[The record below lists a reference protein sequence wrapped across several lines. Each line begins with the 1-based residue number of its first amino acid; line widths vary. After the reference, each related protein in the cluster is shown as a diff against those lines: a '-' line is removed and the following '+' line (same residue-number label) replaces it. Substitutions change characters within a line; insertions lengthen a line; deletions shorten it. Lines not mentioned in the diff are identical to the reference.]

1 MNKLNVLLFVLVI
14 ASGVAVVTVQDRSR
28 SYTSEIERAQKSA
41 QLLDEQFASM
51 QLEQAR
57 LASHANVQVLAQQ
70 QGLYVPLIQD
80 VKEINLR
87 QE

>member
-1 MNKLNVLLFVLVI
+1 MNKLNVFLLVLVV
-14 ASGVAVVTVQDRSR
+14 ASGVAVVTVQDKSR
-28 SYTSEIERAQKSA
+28 SYTSEIERAQRTA

-57 LASHANVQVLAQQ
+57 LASHANVQDLAYRL
-70 QGLYVPLIQD
+70 GLSVPLIQD
-80 VKEINLR
+80 VKEIDLK